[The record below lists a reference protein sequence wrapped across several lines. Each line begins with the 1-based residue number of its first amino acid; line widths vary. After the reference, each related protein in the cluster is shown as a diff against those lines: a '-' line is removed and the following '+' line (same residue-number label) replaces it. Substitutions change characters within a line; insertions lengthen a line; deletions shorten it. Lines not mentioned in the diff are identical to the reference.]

1 VKELKVKSMS
11 EEQIPDEEG
20 IYDDAHNGYETA
32 RVTIAPAKTDNEESM
47 SLEEFEKN
55 HPILMAEA
63 RAKHFRYGEAYL
75 INDYKIFASGT
86 LRPEVQRADENG
98 LITYTMTQISDP
110 KQPTL
115 TMDQFVVSPTAKLLN
130 LIEDFKISQKEKPGP
145 KTNARQIT
153 TRARI
158 RVAHI

>member
-1 VKELKVKSMS
+1 MS

-20 IYDDAHNGYETA
+20 IYDDAHNGHETA

-55 HPILMAEA
+55 HPILMAES

-98 LITYTMTQISDP
+98 LITYTMMQISDP
-110 KQPTL
+110 KQSTL
-115 TMDQFVVSPTAKLLN
+115 TMDQFVVSPTVKLLN

-158 RVAHI
+158 RVDHI